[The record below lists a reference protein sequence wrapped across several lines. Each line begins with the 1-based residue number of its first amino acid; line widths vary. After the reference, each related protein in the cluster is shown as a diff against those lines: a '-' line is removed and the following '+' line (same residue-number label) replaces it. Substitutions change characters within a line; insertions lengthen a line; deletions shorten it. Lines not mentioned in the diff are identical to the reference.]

1 MTNHDSK
8 HLALASKPT
17 MFALAKKI
25 KSKLW
30 ANFFGEK
37 NQHFLS
43 LPISDRFKKKELGP
57 LPPLLKQQPNF
68 FGFDFR
74 FDPKKNLS
82 NNFRRIAFFHSSKW
96 DCFISETFFKFK
108 MGVIQTKD
116 RPNVCFFFI
125 WLKIKGPSPIQNF
138 QLPFSR
144 GCCCETETKD
154 LNSADF
160 DANPIQW
167 K

>member
-1 MTNHDSK
+1 MLELLKNREIGWSCPNKSAYTSGFSSTAIILIFLAFTLVMTNHDSK
-8 HLALASKPT
+8 HLALAPKPT

-30 ANFFGEK
+30 ANIFGEK

-108 MGVIQTKD
+108 LGVIQTKD
-116 RPNVCFFFI
+116 RPNVCFFSF
-125 WLKIKGPSPIQNF
+125 G
-138 QLPFSR
+138 
-144 GCCCETETKD
+144 
-154 LNSADF
+154 
-160 DANPIQW
+160 
-167 K
+167 